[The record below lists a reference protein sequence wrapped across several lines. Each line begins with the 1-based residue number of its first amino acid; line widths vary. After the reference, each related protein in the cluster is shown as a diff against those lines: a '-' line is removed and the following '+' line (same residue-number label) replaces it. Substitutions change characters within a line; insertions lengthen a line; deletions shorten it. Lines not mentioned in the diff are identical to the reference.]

1 MASQWISRRSV
12 VGGTVAGAAAVAVG
26 STAARAAV
34 GAAPRA
40 GGRPAPAADA
50 ARPVAADAARRPSSL
65 DTRALQAA
73 ISDLSHPPATAAQ
86 LRVVRDGQRWYGT
99 AGVADLANG
108 RAVRPGDR
116 LRAGSITKAFVAT
129 VILQLWVEGRVD
141 LEAPIGRYL
150 PGLLPAGFARIT
162 VTQLLN
168 HTSGLPDHQGIPDDS
183 TPEAVL
189 RHRFDQWT
197 PEQWVRTVTHAPL
210 KFAPGTKQE
219 YRGITYVLL
228 ALIIEEVTGQRYG
241 DAIRSR
247 VLRPLGLTRTLL
259 PGNDPRLH
267 GPHIHGYLRMT
278 DGSLEDV
285 TVYNPSS
292 SWGEG
297 EIVSTVDDL
306 FRFQQALFSDGLLP
320 PEAMEKL
327 FTVPPDSVR
336 MLDGSPARYSL
347 GLQKAT
353 VNGVTFW
360 GKTGETYGYR
370 TRVFSTRDRRTQFVL
385 SYTPTP
391 LSSNEHMTDRVVSVL
406 TS

>member
-1 MASQWISRRSV
+1 MVR
-12 VGGTVAGAAAVAVG
+12 GAAAGAVLVGAG

-34 GAAPRA
+34 GAGTQPA
-40 GGRPAPAADA
+40 GA
-50 ARPVAADAARRPSSL
+50 ARPAAGGAAGRSSL

-73 ISDLSHPPATAAQ
+73 ISDLSNPPATSAQ
-86 LRVVRDGQRWYGT
+86 LRVVQDGQRWYGT
-99 AGVADLANG
+99 AGVADLVSG
-108 RAVRPGDR
+108 RVPRPDDR
-116 LRAGSITKAFVAT
+116 VRAGSVTKAFVAT
-129 VILQLWVEGRVD
+129 VVLQLWAEGRVD
-141 LEAPIGRYL
+141 LDAPIGRYL
-150 PGLLPAGFARIT
+150 PGLLPSDFARIT

-168 HTSGLPDHQGIPDDS
+168 HTSGLPDHQGIADES
-183 TPEAVL
+183 TPEAVV

-197 PEQWVRTVTHAPL
+197 PEEWVRTVTHAPL

-247 VLRPLGLTRTLL
+247 IVRPLGLTRTLI

-267 GPHIHGYLRMT
+267 GPHVHGYLRMT
-278 DGSLEDV
+278 DGSLEDL

-292 SWGEG
+292 TWGEG
-297 EIVSTVDDL
+297 ELVSSVNDL
-306 FRFQQALFSDGLLP
+306 FRFQQALFSGRLLP
-320 PEAMEKL
+320 PDAMEKL

-336 MLDGSPARYSL
+336 MLDGTPARYSF
-347 GLQKAT
+347 GLQKVT

-360 GKTGETYGYR
+360 GKTGEVFGYR

-385 SYTPTP
+385 SYTQTP
-391 LSSNEHMTDRVVSVL
+391 LLSDDLMSARVAAVL